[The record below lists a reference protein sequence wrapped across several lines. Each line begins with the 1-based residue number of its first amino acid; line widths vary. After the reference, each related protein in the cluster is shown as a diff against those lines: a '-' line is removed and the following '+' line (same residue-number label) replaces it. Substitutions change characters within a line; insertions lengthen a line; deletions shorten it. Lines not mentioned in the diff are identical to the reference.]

1 MELFLFAFFFFSF
14 LQKQRAVRTMRST
27 IPRVNDLEEY
37 LTSSG
42 FAKKDVKSCALF
54 LQMIEEHELRRSA
67 STFKAGEIVLEHTNE
82 KLRKR
87 SFLTKILFGSSSSMV
102 NKHLSLLEQTFI
114 ASLDTSST
122 NLKRSLELFNEL
134 KVIVEDTLGQKN
146 SQRLKRLEGMLFEAS
161 GEFDKAMEH
170 YDAILEDQPT
180 EQRVMRRRI
189 AVLESRNETK
199 KCLEALNKYLD
210 VFMDD
215 VEAWEHAGKIY
226 AKLFMHEQAI
236 FCFEEC
242 ICSAPS
248 NYHHHRRVAE
258 QLYALGGFDNL
269 RRASTYYAAAI
280 DMSTGADVRALYGCI
295 LTRNQLVKSHAGSTN
310 TNNSSSSNDKNSL
323 EAVENLA
330 AAAAERLE
338 QMYAIKQEELLGI
351 VRQTV
356 KEAKK

>member
-1 MELFLFAFFFFSF
+1 MD
-14 LQKQRAVRTMRST
+14 TIRST
-27 IPRVNDLEEY
+27 IPQVNDLEEY
-37 LTSSG
+37 LTSTG
-42 FAKKDVKSCALF
+42 FAKKDVKNCALF
-54 LQMIEEHELRRSA
+54 LQMIEEHKLRRSA
-67 STFKAGEIVLEHTNE
+67 STFRAGEIVLEHTNV

-87 SFLTKILFGSSSSMV
+87 SFLTKILFGSSPSTV
-102 NKHLSLLEQTFI
+102 NKHLILLEQTFI

-122 NLKRSLELFNEL
+122 NLKRALELFNEL
-134 KVIVEDTLGQKN
+134 KAIVEETLGQKN
-146 SQRLKRLEGMLFEAS
+146 SQRLKRLEGMLLEAS

-170 YDAILEDQPT
+170 YDVILKDQPT
-180 EQRVMRRRI
+180 EQRVMKRRI
-189 AVLESRNETK
+189 AVFESQNDTK

-269 RRASTYYAAAI
+269 RRASMYYAAAI

-295 LTRNQLVKSHAGSTN
+295 LTRNTLVKNHAGSSN
-310 TNNSSSSNDKNSL
+310 DSSNSNGKNSI

-356 KEAKK
+356 KVKEAKK